1 MFYYCEAALC
11 VISNNMNELAIQF
24 APFAFIC
31 LNNVQSSSCLED
43 KLARRHKSEH
53 MDIGGVH
60 NK

>member
-1 MFYYCEAALC
+1 
-11 VISNNMNELAIQF
+11 MNEVAITC

-31 LNNVQSSSCLED
+31 LNNVQNNTCLED
-43 KLARRHKSEH
+43 KLARRHKSQH

>member
-1 MFYYCEAALC
+1 MCYYYEAALC
-11 VISNNMNELAIQF
+11 VISNNMNEVAIKF

-31 LNNVQSSSCLED
+31 LNNVQKHTCLED
-43 KLARRHKSEH
+43 KLARRHKFER